1 MDGHG
6 QPALLY
12 LVPCTLGNKF
22 LYLALGR
29 VIFLLAIERKSSPT
43 VSVSFWLLPIYI
55 LNLFHPSSPSMLP
68 GLIGILGLVRGEL
81 KHLWNYA
88 TEEPPSSPRGLSGEA

>member
-1 MDGHG
+1 MVHAYISKFLRFLFSSTDGNDFPASGLFLTYLGLCLMDGHG

-29 VIFLLAIERKSSPT
+29 VIFLFEKFFS
-43 VSVSFWLLPIYI
+43 
-55 LNLFHPSSPSMLP
+55 
-68 GLIGILGLVRGEL
+68 
-81 KHLWNYA
+81 
-88 TEEPPSSPRGLSGEA
+88 